1 MMNVPYE
8 AGERR
13 NESRCKFQG
22 CAMTHKTNKGAMICH
37 VISPLIKESGTMII
51 YIVSLDA
58 ANLIDIYASERKG
71 SDNLFQ
77 MSLTYAVP
85 FDSLLLSLF
94 GGFMW

>member
-1 MMNVPYE
+1 
-8 AGERR
+8 
-13 NESRCKFQG
+13 
-22 CAMTHKTNKGAMICH
+22 
-37 VISPLIKESGTMII
+37 MII